1 MFKIDD
7 LRGKVCV
14 FTGASGVLGS
24 AMVEALCAQG
34 ARVALLARSKDKLA
48 GLAQEMA
55 GKGYEAMPV
64 AASVLDKDALLAARA
79 EIEAAWGP
87 CDVLINCAGG
97 NSPDGVSKC
106 EQMELDTPLEQSFFG
121 MKLEG
126 FDFVFDL
133 NFKGTLL
140 PTMVFAEKMV
150 GRTGCSII
158 NISSMSAQLPL
169 TKVAAYSAAK
179 AAIDNFTRWLATHF
193 AHVGIRVNAIAPGF
207 FATEQNRF
215 LLFKEDGK
223 TLSARGE
230 KIIKATPMSTFGDP
244 DDLGGALVFLAS
256 REMSR
261 FVTGTVLAVDGG
273 FSCYAGV

>member
-1 MFKIDD
+1 MVKVEDIK
-7 LRGKVCV
+7 GKVCV

-24 AMVEALCAQG
+24 AMVEALCEQG
-34 ARVALLARSKDKLA
+34 GKVALIARNKDKLKS
-48 GLAQEMA
+48 LEDELK
-55 GKGYEAMPV
+55 GKGFDAMSV
-64 AASVLDKDALLAARA
+64 SASVLDKDQLIAARN

-87 CDVLINCAGG
+87 CDILINCAGG
-97 NSPDGVSKC
+97 NNPDGVSKT
-106 EQMELDTPLEQSFFG
+106 EQMEKDSPLDQTFFG
-121 MKLEG
+121 MKMEG

-140 PTMVFAEKMV
+140 PTMIFAENMAKS
-150 GRTGCSII
+150 GAGCIV

-207 FATEQNRF
+207 FATDQNRF
-215 LLFKEDGK
+215 LLFQEDGK
-223 TLSARGE
+223 TLSERGN
-230 KIIKATPMSTFGDP
+230 KIITATPMSSFGNP
-244 DDLGGALVFLAS
+244 DDLKGAMVYLCS
-256 REMSR
+256 KEMSG